1 MINKKFRLLILIVHV
16 FLSYSKANSF
26 VYYFELLLLR
36 HGRLDLAYAYVLI
49 FSSLFNSIIRLVDQ
63 SNLFKGIFL
72 VLDPLKSLKVACIE
86 DKRLKVFEIASC

>member
-1 MINKKFRLLILIVHV
+1 MINKKFRLLILIVLM

-26 VYYFELLLLR
+26 PYYFELLLLR

-72 VLDPLKSLKVACIE
+72 VLDPLKFLKVACIE